1 MTKALECL
9 GAQIAEG
16 KDTCPEFNT
25 SGLCEIDDY
34 TRASQSSESVR
45 AAGVFVKPSSI
56 SPTPV
61 NSESAGLSGQGLR
74 I

>member
-9 GAQIAEG
+9 GAQIAEE
-16 KDTCPEFNT
+16 KDTCPEFDT
-25 SGLCEIDDY
+25 SGLCETDDC

-45 AAGVFVKPSSI
+45 VARVFVNPSSI

-61 NSESAGLSGQGLR
+61 TSESAGL
-74 I
+74 